1 MIPVDKGTDRND
13 PIFSSGFSS
22 GREKIIAGI
31 GSPLG
36 FFVLA
41 LLIVECFL
49 LGAGRFFDLPVE
61 TRTAMVWV
69 AVFLFVLVIVI
80 VLYLVV
86 SHPKNLVFS
95 EKSHLEYALMQAYG
109 DNRHPVDPERLQL
122 MQPVLSAASGGEQ
135 PLQIG
140 GAESEKQ

>member
-1 MIPVDKGTDRND
+1 MPSDQGTNKND
-13 PIFSSGFSS
+13 PIIASGFST

-49 LGAGRFFDLPVE
+49 FGAGKFFDLPVG
-61 TRTAMVWV
+61 TRTAMVWGGV
-69 AVFLFVLVIVI
+69 LLFVLVIGI

-86 SHPKNLVFS
+86 WHPKNLVFS
-95 EKSHLEYALMQAYG
+95 EKSHLEFAHMQAYG
-109 DNRHPVDPERLQL
+109 DNRQPVDSAHLQ
-122 MQPVLSAASGGEQ
+122 MMEPALSAVSVGKQ

-140 GAESEKQ
+140 GPESDKQ